1 MAPPPSRSPVAG
13 GFPIALG
20 AILGTV
26 GGLVAGQPTIGFL
39 AGLAIGAALALL
51 IYLRDR

>member
-1 MAPPPSRSPVAG
+1 MARPPSRSPAAG
-13 GFPIALG
+13 GFPIAMG

-39 AGLAIGAALALL
+39 CGLAIGVALALL
-51 IYLRDR
+51 IWWRDW